1 MNAASDNS
9 IVRFATFELDLK
21 EEQLRKSGS
30 LVRLPPQPFK
40 LLATLATQ
48 AGRLVTRQELC
59 DQIWGPGPIVDF
71 EQGLNHCIKQV
82 RLALGDDADNP
93 RFIETVPKRGYRF
106 IADIHAYDR
115 VHAAAAPEP
124 DLAGDGS
131 PGAGLG
137 RTRRGR
143 QWVLAAAILSAIA
156 LTVAFVATTRREP
169 SKGITATRTTLAVL
183 PFHVLNRQE
192 DIGFLGLAIPD
203 AITARLARAGR
214 LRVTPTNA
222 VVHAQPDGRAIPE
235 TARALG
241 VDYLLTGTIQ
251 LIADSTRVT
260 VQLVSAADNGSVWAE
275 HYDLPHAN
283 LLTLEDAISEKVA
296 GALKVPVTSA
306 ERAQLTHRYTSNALA
321 YESYLRGRAELL
333 RYTQEGTLAAIKS
346 FDAAAR
352 IDPRYPLAHA
362 GLASASAQMHL
373 RFAADDEV
381 ALWSARAQRE
391 ASLAL
396 DLDPELAE
404 VHEALAAVYGQTD
417 FDWPRTISESR
428 QTLALNPSLPLPHYY
443 LARAF
448 YHYGLLE
455 MIESEVRAGLDIDP
469 VNRLE
474 AYRLRG
480 TAALVSGR
488 FQEALHWLGE
498 ARKLSAPEVTAWY
511 YAQSL
516 YYAGDRH
523 GAESLLQGLRGS
535 AQAGQRARATL
546 ASFLAADGVKPQA
559 EVLIGQTLAIAYMD
573 HHVAYSLGAAYAQLG
588 QPGQAVAWLRKAA
601 DSGFPCYPWYAG
613 DPLLQPIHAD
623 PAFGRLL
630 SDLQN
635 QLQLARTRYR

>member
-40 LLATLATQ
+40 LLATLATH

-115 VHAAAAPEP
+115 VHATAAPEP
-124 DLAGDGS
+124 DLAGDGA

-222 VVHAQPDGRAIPE
+222 VVHAQPDRRAIPE

-352 IDPRYPLAHA
+352 LDPRYPLAHA

-516 YYAGDRH
+516 YYAGDHH

-546 ASFLAADGVKPQA
+546 ASFLAADGAKPQA
-559 EVLIGQTLAIAYMD
+559 AVLIGQTLTIAYMD

-630 SDLQN
+630 SDLQD

>member
-1 MNAASDNS
+1 MRS
-9 IVRFATFELDLK
+9 
-21 EEQLRKSGS
+21 
-30 LVRLPPQPFK
+30 
-40 LLATLATQ
+40 
-48 AGRLVTRQELC
+48 
-59 DQIWGPGPIVDF
+59 
-71 EQGLNHCIKQV
+71 
-82 RLALGDDADNP
+82 P
-93 RFIETVPKRGYRF
+93 RV
-106 IADIHAYDR
+106 
-115 VHAAAAPEP
+115 
-124 DLAGDGS
+124 S
-131 PGAGLG
+131 
-137 RTRRGR
+137 
-143 QWVLAAAILSAIA
+143 
-156 LTVAFVATTRREP
+156 
-169 SKGITATRTTLAVL
+169 
-183 PFHVLNRQE
+183 
-192 DIGFLGLAIPD
+192 
-203 AITARLARAGR
+203 RAGK

-222 VVHAQPDGRAIPE
+222 VVHAQPDGRAIQE
-235 TARALG
+235 TARTLG

-251 LIADSTRVT
+251 LISDSTRVT

-283 LLTLEDAISEKVA
+283 LLILEDDISEKVA
-296 GALKVPVTSA
+296 GALRVPVTPA
-306 ERAQLTHRYTSNALA
+306 ERAQLAHRYTSNPLA

-333 RYTQEGTLAAIKS
+333 RYTQEGTLTAIKS
-346 FDAAAR
+346 FDAAAQL
-352 IDPRYPLAHA
+352 DPRYALAHA

-391 ASLAL
+391 AILAL
-396 DLDPELAE
+396 DLDPDLAE

-428 QTLALNPSLPLPHYY
+428 ETLALNPSLPLPHYY

-455 MIESEVRAGLDIDP
+455 MIEGEVRAGLDIDP

-498 ARKLSAPEVTAWY
+498 ARKLSAPEVTVWY
-511 YAQSL
+511 YAQAL

-523 GAESLLQGLRGS
+523 GAESLLQGLHGG
-535 AQAGQRARATL
+535 AQASQRARATL
-546 ASFLAADGVKPQA
+546 ASFLAADGAKQQA
-559 EVLIGQTLAIAYMD
+559 EALIGQTLAIAYMD

-588 QPGQAVAWLRKAA
+588 QPGQAMAWLRKAA

-613 DPLLQPIHAD
+613 DSLLQPIHGD

-630 SDLQN
+630 SDLED